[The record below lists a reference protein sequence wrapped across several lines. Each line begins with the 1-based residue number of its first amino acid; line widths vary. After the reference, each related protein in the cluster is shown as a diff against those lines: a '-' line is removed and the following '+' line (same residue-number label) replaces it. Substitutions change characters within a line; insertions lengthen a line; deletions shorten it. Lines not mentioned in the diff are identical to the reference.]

1 MLLEMPGKETESPIG
16 VLYDYYAERYPLNN
30 DRIWEYSEAL
40 QKLLRSLP
48 QEQQE
53 CISNAVALLV
63 AEHEKEAFL
72 RGTQTG
78 IRLSKELNGEV

>member
-1 MLLEMPGKETESPIG
+1 MILELTQEEMDSPIEI
-16 VLYDYYAERYPLNN
+16 LYNYYAERYPLNN
-30 DRIWEYSEAL
+30 DRIWECSDAL

-48 QEQQE
+48 QEHQE

-78 IRLSKELNGEV
+78 IRLAKELDAEG

>member
-1 MLLEMPGKETESPIG
+1 MILELTQAEMESPIE
-16 VLYDYYAERYPLNN
+16 VLYNYYAERYPLNN

-40 QKLLRSLP
+40 QKLLHSLP
-48 QEQQE
+48 QEHQE

-72 RGTQTG
+72 RGAQTG
-78 IRLSKELNGEV
+78 IRLAKELNSEG